1 MTTASNPDVAPADID
16 DEVLASA
23 RHAERLVAKLTEL
36 APEIEAEAEANEE
49 AGKLSDRTVDLI
61 REAELPRMLLPV
73 EMGGLGMFLRD
84 ALKVADKLGQIDAS
98 AGWIGGN
105 WSASGLFLS
114 YFSDDTVKDLIGG
127 GEIPYFGASSS
138 PTGQATPV
146 DGGFRFSGKYQY
158 GSGDLHASW
167 VFCPGFELGP
177 DGKPVAGPGGIP
189 ALKTY
194 LVAAEDLEF
203 RGNWD
208 TLGLRGTGSVDFAVT
223 GAFVPAD
230 RVVDPL
236 GGPPARGGRQLS
248 GGMLAVL
255 PFLHTGFA
263 LGASRRVL
271 DELVTYA
278 HRPSSRGTT
287 LAESPVFR
295 TEFARHEIAVRS
307 ARAFVYESWSQLHE
321 RLVAGQPMTRRDYTL
336 LRAAL
341 IHMHEVLRAAAT
353 FAFAQA
359 SGVSLR
365 AGVLQRWIR
374 DALSG
379 CQHLIVS
386 ASGYTDVAWELMGAP
401 DNMVWGPFSL
411 VPLPEMP

>member
-1 MTTASNPDVAPADID
+1 MATDARTDTPIADE
-16 DEVLASA
+16 EVVHSA
-23 RHAERLVAKLTEL
+23 RQAERLVAKLTEL
-36 APEIEAEAEANEE
+36 APEIEAEAEGNEQ

-61 REAELPRMLLPV
+61 REAELPRMLMPV

-84 ALKVADKLGQIDAS
+84 ALKVVDKLGQIDAS

-105 WSASGLFLS
+105 WSAAGMFLS
-114 YFSDDTVKDLIGG
+114 YFDDGTVKELLGSG
-127 GEIPYFGASSS
+127 QIPYFGASST
-138 PTGQATPV
+138 PTGQAVPV
-146 DGGFRFSGKYQY
+146 AGGYRFSGTYQY

-167 VFCPGFELGP
+167 VFCPGFEIGP
-177 DGKPVAGPGGIP
+177 DGKPVPGPGGMP
-189 ALKTY
+189 AMKSY
-194 LVAAEDLEF
+194 VVDAADIEF

-223 GAFVPAD
+223 DAFVPAN
-230 RVVDPL
+230 RVLDL
-236 GGPPARGGRQLS
+236 LAGPPARGRRQLS
-248 GGMLAVL
+248 GGILSIL

-271 DELVTYA
+271 DELTAYA
-278 HRPSSRGTT
+278 KRPSSRGTT
-287 LAESPVFR
+287 LAESQVFR
-295 TEFARHEIAVRS
+295 LEFARHEVAVRS

-321 RLVAGQPMTRRDYTL
+321 RLVAGEPMTRRDYTL

-341 IHMHEVLRAAAT
+341 IHMHDVLRAAAT
-353 FAFAQA
+353 FAFTQA

-374 DALSG
+374 DSLSG
-379 CQHLIVS
+379 CQHLIV
-386 ASGYTDVAWELMGAP
+386 AESGYTDVAWELIGAP
-401 DNMVWGPFSL
+401 DNLVWGPFSL